1 MTPPVLR
8 VFVTVASLSS
18 LLAGSAVAPKWAA
31 GTATAHLV
39 EAYGKLPLSF
49 EANQGQTD
57 RQVKFLSRGS
67 GYTLYLTQREAV
79 LALRPAPARGKRQG
93 ASGSDLVPATPS
105 VLRMQLLGANPA
117 APMRGLDELPGTVNY
132 FVGRDPTKWQ
142 THVPTFAKVKQA
154 QVYPGVDLVYYG
166 AQRQLEFD
174 FLVTP
179 GTDPTAIRLSFQG
192 ADELKVDEQGNL
204 LLRVNGGEVRLA
216 TPRVYQEVQ
225 GNKQRV
231 AARYIVEE
239 SENREPR
246 TANSP
251 PVRVGFQ
258 VAAYDQ
264 SRPLVIDPT
273 LVYSTYLGGSGFDQ
287 GFSIAVDAAGA
298 AYVAGTTLSGNFT
311 AGCTAPCTVLDATP
325 SGNLDVFVTK
335 LDPTGTALLYATYL
349 GGSRFD
355 QGSSIAV
362 DAAGAAYVTG
372 ATQSANFPTACTAPC
387 TVLDSSL
394 NGLADGF
401 VTKLDPTGTALL
413 YSTYLG
419 GSGVDQGSSI
429 AVDAAG
435 AAYVT
440 GLTRSANFPTACTAP
455 CTVLDSSL
463 NGLADGFVTKLNA
476 TGDALVYST
485 YLGGSGVDQGSSI
498 AVDAAGAAYVTGIM
512 QSADFTAGCTAPCT
526 VLDATLGA
534 STDAFVTKLN
544 ATGEALV
551 YSTYLGGNDS
561 DVGLAIAVD
570 ATGAA
575 YVAGTTLSG
584 DFTAGCTAPCIVLDS
599 THKGQ
604 LDAFVTKLDPTGTA
618 LLYATYLGGSGF
630 DQGLSIAVD
639 AAGAAYVTGNTQSA
653 NFTAGCMAPCTVLDS
668 TLAGMVDA
676 FVAKISHIGVPAT
689 LTVTPATATTLVNT
703 QHCVSATVV
712 DALGNPTP
720 GITVQFSVTGSVTT
734 SGTATTDTNGLPTFC
749 YTGPL
754 FPGTDTIT
762 AYADTNTNTTQ
773 DADEPSDG
781 ATNTWVLPPTT
792 PPSVTI
798 NQAAGQADPTSTAP
812 ITFTAV
818 FSEPVSDFTGSDV
831 TINGTAGGSKTVTV
845 TGGPS
850 TYTVAVNGL
859 TSSGTVIATIPAG
872 GATDAAG
879 NGNTASTSTDNT
891 VTFQAPPPPDT
902 TAPTVTI
909 NQAAGQADPTSTAP
923 ITFTAVFSEPV
934 SDFTGSDVTING
946 TAGGSKT
953 VAVTEGPSTYTVAV
967 NGLTTGGTV
976 IATIPA
982 GGATDAAGNGNTAST
997 STDNTVTL
1005 TP

>member
-8 VFVTVASLSS
+8 LIVTVACVSS
-18 LLAGSAVAPKWAA
+18 LLTGSAVAPTRAA
-31 GTATAHLV
+31 GTVKAHLV

-49 EANQGQTD
+49 EANRGQTD
-57 RQVKFLSRGS
+57 SRVKFLSRGS
-67 GYTLYLTQREAV
+67 GYTLFLTQREAV
-79 LALRPAPARGKRQG
+79 LAMRPAPARGTRPG
-93 ASGSDLVPATPS
+93 ASGGEDATPS
-105 VLRMQLLGANPA
+105 VLRMHLLGANPA
-117 APMRGLDELPGTVNY
+117 APLSGLDTLPGTVNY
-132 FVGRDPTKWQ
+132 FVGHDPAKWQ
-142 THVPTFAKVKQA
+142 THVPTFAKVKQS

-166 AQRQLEFD
+166 NQRQVEFD

-216 TPRVYQEVQ
+216 TPHVYQEVQ
-225 GNKQRV
+225 GKQQRV

-239 SENREPR
+239 SQNREPR
-246 TANSP
+246 TANSA

-273 LVYSTYLGGSGFDQ
+273 LVYSTYLGGSGFDE

-298 AYVAGTTLSGNFT
+298 AYVTGDTLS
-311 AGCTAPCTVLDATP
+311 A
-325 SGNLDVFVTK
+325 
-335 LDPTGTALLYATYL
+335 
-349 GGSRFD
+349 
-355 QGSSIAV
+355 
-362 DAAGAAYVTG
+362 
-372 ATQSANFPTACTAPC
+372 
-387 TVLDSSL
+387 
-394 NGLADGF
+394 
-401 VTKLDPTGTALL
+401 
-413 YSTYLG
+413 
-419 GSGVDQGSSI
+419 
-429 AVDAAG
+429 
-435 AAYVT
+435 
-440 GLTRSANFPTACTAP
+440 
-455 CTVLDSSL
+455 
-463 NGLADGFVTKLNA
+463 
-476 TGDALVYST
+476 
-485 YLGGSGVDQGSSI
+485 
-498 AVDAAGAAYVTGIM
+498 
-512 QSADFTAGCTAPCT
+512 
-526 VLDATLGA
+526 
-534 STDAFVTKLN
+534 
-544 ATGEALV
+544 
-551 YSTYLGGNDS
+551 
-561 DVGLAIAVD
+561 
-570 ATGAA
+570 
-575 YVAGTTLSG
+575 
-584 DFTAGCTAPCIVLDS
+584 DFTAGCTAPCIVLDR
-599 THKGQ
+599 THNGQ

-639 AAGAAYVTGNTQSA
+639 AAGAAYVTGNTDSA
-653 NFTAGCMAPCTVLDS
+653 NFTAGCMAPCTALDR

-689 LTVTPATATTLVNT
+689 LTVTPATATALVNT
-703 QHCVSATVV
+703 QHCVSATVE

-720 GITVQFSVTGSVTT
+720 AITVQFSVTGSVTT
-734 SGTATTDTNGLPTFC
+734 SGTATTDTNGQATFC

-762 AYADTNTNTTQ
+762 AYADPNTNNTQ

-781 ATNTWVLPPTT
+781 ATQAWVLPPTT
-792 PPSVTI
+792 VTI

-818 FSEPVSDFTGSDV
+818 FSESVSGFTGSDV
-831 TINGTAGGSKTVTV
+831 VIGGTAGGTKTVDV

-850 TYTVAVNGL
+850 TYTVAVSGL
-859 TSSGTVIATIPAG
+859 TTGGTVIATIPAG

-891 VTFQAPPPPDT
+891 VTFDPTP
-902 TAPTVTI
+902 PTVTI

-923 ITFTAVFSEPV
+923 ITFTAVFSESV
-934 SDFTGSDVTING
+934 SGFTGSDVVIGG
-946 TAGGSKT
+946 TAGGTKT
-953 VAVTEGPSTYTVAV
+953 VDVTGGPSTYTVAV
-967 NGLTTGGTV
+967 SGLTTGGTV